1 MFNLLTPRINYH
13 LISPYIKENDLYWK
27 KLVIVKQILLVSTL
41 GNVER
46 TVWRICIL
54 MLGWKSCGYLCII
67 VLFLYFKILSN
78 SYSRS
83 ARWIWITMYKKIPW
97 VKNTFEY
104 FCTEFQFLSVRK
116 RFSLNIMRRD
126 HSSTISIQLHFAQI
140 NHENC
145 K

>member
-27 KLVIVKQILLVSTL
+27 KLLIVKQILLVSTL
-41 GNVER
+41 GNVYR
-46 TVWRICIL
+46 TVWRICLL

-83 ARWIWITMYKKIPW
+83 AHWIWITMYKKKTPW

-126 HSSTISIQLHFAQI
+126 QSSTISIQLHFAR
-140 NHENC
+140 
-145 K
+145 